1 MSRIHI
7 IVNKFLYLD
16 DKDVFAEMPI
26 DTGIEPN
33 FIGTKVV
40 VPEEKEIE
48 KGQFHIYNM
57 VAGTDLVLNSFKTG
71 CE

>member
-48 KGQFHIYNM
+48 KGQFHI
-57 VAGTDLVLNSFKTG
+57 GSFICIIWLLVLIWY
-71 CE
+71 